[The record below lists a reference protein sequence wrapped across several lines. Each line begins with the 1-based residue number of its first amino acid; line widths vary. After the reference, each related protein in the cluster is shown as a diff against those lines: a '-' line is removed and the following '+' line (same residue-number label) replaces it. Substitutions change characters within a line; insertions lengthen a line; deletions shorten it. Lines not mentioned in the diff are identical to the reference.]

1 MRFYYNGKYCL
12 EEVFTKNA
20 CTSSF
25 PWTLKDVT
33 NILNYGKVKISHE
46 ILKDTAKINLK
57 KNSKTIFFIKV
68 NYNKYERRFKK
79 CHLFKVQDEI
89 VQRKE

>member
-1 MRFYYNGKYCL
+1 MDSKRC
-12 EEVFTKNA
+12 
-20 CTSSF
+20 
-25 PWTLKDVT
+25 DQH
-33 NILNYGKVKISHE
+33 NYGKVKISHE

-57 KNSKTIFFIKV
+57 NKIQKQSSLLG

-89 VQRKE
+89 VHRKE